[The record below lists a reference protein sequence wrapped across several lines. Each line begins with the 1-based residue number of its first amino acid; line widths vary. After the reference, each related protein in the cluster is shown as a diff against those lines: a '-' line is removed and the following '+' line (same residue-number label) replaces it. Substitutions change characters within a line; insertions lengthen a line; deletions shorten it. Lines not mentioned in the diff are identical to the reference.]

1 MIKDYEFQG
10 TQYKDF
16 GDFGMDRRLGQIRN
30 AQPWRTSICEYMDD
44 LESWTYR

>member
-16 GDFGMDRRLGQIRN
+16 GDLGMDRRLGQIRN
-30 AQPWRTSICEYMDD
+30 AQPSVNIWMIWSLGLTGKLR
-44 LESWTYR
+44 